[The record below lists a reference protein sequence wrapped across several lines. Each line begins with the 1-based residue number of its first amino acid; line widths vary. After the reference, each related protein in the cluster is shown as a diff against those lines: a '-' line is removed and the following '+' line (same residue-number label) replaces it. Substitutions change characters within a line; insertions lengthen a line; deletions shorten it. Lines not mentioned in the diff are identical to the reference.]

1 MTTRLSSRRGEGAA
15 AQAAVLGDRAKVSCR
30 PEKHLPVSD
39 KIAHIRVRRQKGKNT
54 VYLFLDQFKFAAFK
68 ARISAF
74 RSNNRT
80 NNLSCIVQILQF
92 LKF

>member
-39 KIAHIRVRRQKGKNT
+39 KIAHIRRQIGKNT
-54 VYLFLDQFKFAAFK
+54 DYLFLDQFKFAAFK